1 MWYLSQEKQKVNVT
15 KELFRLATILTTPRK
30 KSFFDL
36 KKIIRKKN
44 IRRKKKHNKSPC
56 WLQFFEYKEKKRIQI
71 LLLKTLLAKEVGQ
84 V

>member
-44 IRRKKKHNKSPC
+44 IRRKKK
-56 WLQFFEYKEKKRIQI
+56 
-71 LLLKTLLAKEVGQ
+71 T
-84 V
+84 